1 MQERTVFA
9 LNLVW
14 ISFSF
19 SFSFI
24 FFFLHFLYFFLFLS
38 LFLFLFLSPF
48 LLLFFSF
55 SFFFSCSSSSSF
67 PSSSSSSSF
76 CFSFPFPFSFPP
88 SFPVLFLLHKNAL
101 DDQMNYIQ
109 MGGSSWMVVLSA
121 AIISQLRVSQTN
133 RLLCFLTYT
142 RTCIHTT
149 NVMLEVAPFF

>member
-1 MQERTVFA
+1 MFA

-55 SFFFSCSSSSSF
+55 SFFSSCSSSSSF
-67 PSSSSSSSF
+67 PSSSSSSSSSF